1 MARRL
6 AAIVFVLTL
15 FSAVPRAQAQFTW
28 FHTAKDS
35 VVTDFKRNNCWP
47 DPFVCPD
54 RATVRAP
61 FNVMVHNGWQLQNMI
76 SEHHFEEGTGELTVS
91 GKNKIFWILN
101 HAPKQ
106 HRVVFVQTSREPGIT
121 VQRMQ
126 AVQSI
131 AGTYSP
137 SGTMARVEPT
147 IQEPPSWTAEH
158 VGFVTQA
165 FETSAPAPR
174 LPSGGSSASGGGG
187 GGGGGS

>member
-15 FSAVPRAQAQFTW
+15 FSAVPRAQAQFMW
-28 FHTAKDS
+28 FHAAKDS
-35 VVTDFKRNNCWP
+35 IVTDFKRNNCWP

-54 RATVRAP
+54 RVTVRAP
-61 FNVMVHNGWQLQNMI
+61 FNVMVQNGWQLQNTI
-76 SEHHFEEGTGELTVS
+76 SDYHFEESTGELTVA
-91 GKNKIFWILN
+91 GKNKVFWILN

-106 HRVVFVQTSREPGIT
+106 HRVLYVQKSREPDVT
-121 VQRMQ
+121 VQRLQ
-126 AVQSI
+126 AVQAL
-131 AGTYSP
+131 AGVYAP

-147 IQEPPSWTAEH
+147 INQPAGWTAER

-174 LPSGGSSASGGGG
+174 LPGGSSSSGGG
-187 GGGGGS
+187 S